1 MNTGGP
7 WLSWSQLSGS
17 GIISGSLKSKKIP
30 QLLPWLWNKKFNSG
44 FVRKMT
50 IIEVDNNQGPN
61 VLRYFVIF

>member
-30 QLLPWLWNKKFNSG
+30 KLNFSKKKSIWDLSEKW
-44 FVRKMT
+44 R
-50 IIEVDNNQGPN
+50 
-61 VLRYFVIF
+61 

>member
-30 QLLPWLWNKKFNSG
+30 KLNFSKKNQFGICQKN
-44 FVRKMT
+44 
-50 IIEVDNNQGPN
+50 DNNWDW
-61 VLRYFVIF
+61 

>member
-7 WLSWSQLSGS
+7 WFSWSQLSGS

-30 QLLPWLWNKKFNSG
+30 KLNFSKKINLG

>member
-30 QLLPWLWNKKFNSG
+30 KLNFSKKKINLG

>member
-30 QLLPWLWNKKFNSG
+30 QLLPWL
-44 FVRKMT
+44 
-50 IIEVDNNQGPN
+50 
-61 VLRYFVIF
+61 